1 MILIFCKDQNCT
13 EPPSNPYHI
22 YQLQSQLSNSNTKK
36 KKKNVRKVERC
47 ESNRFE

>member
-36 KKKNVRKVERC
+36 KIEKSREM
-47 ESNRFE
+47 